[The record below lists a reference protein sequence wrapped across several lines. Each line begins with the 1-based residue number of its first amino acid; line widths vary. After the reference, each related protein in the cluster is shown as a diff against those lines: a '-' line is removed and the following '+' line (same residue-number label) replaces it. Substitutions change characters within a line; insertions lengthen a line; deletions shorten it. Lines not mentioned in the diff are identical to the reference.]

1 MEQCVPSPSHFP
13 EVLTSPPD
21 ETIDRVV
28 NAFIDEKFPTV
39 IALNKIDHPD
49 ADKNIAKIAKMQDP
63 NSVVLCSAVSEI
75 FLRKLAKQGYIRYQE
90 GSEFVDTRED
100 LIADGDPDGGGL
112 KELDEKNRNR
122 IENLKDMVLYRF
134 GSTGVNQVLSKAA
147 ELLGLTPVFPV
158 RSTTTFASG
167 ANDSKAVFRDCVL
180 VKKGTTVGDVGKKI
194 MGDAPIAFIEGVGG
208 TRVAEDQLVGV
219 GKNDV
224 SLDSLRA
231 YCELADKL
239 QILAFKVGVRM
250 P

>member
-1 MEQCVPSPSHFP
+1 MRDADGGDYAA
-13 EVLTSPPD
+13 D

-28 NAFIDEKFPTV
+28 NAFTDEKFPTV

-63 NSVVLCSAVSEI
+63 NTIVLCSAVSEI
-75 FLRKLAKQGYIRYQE
+75 FLRKLAKQGYIRYTE

-134 GSTGVNQVLSKAA
+134 GSTGVVQVLSKAA
-147 ELLGLTPVFPV
+147 EILGLVPVFPV
-158 RSTTTFASG
+158 RNTTTFGSG
-167 ANDSKAVFRDCVL
+167 DSKQVFRDCVL
-180 VKKGTTVGDVGKKI
+180 VKKNSTVADVARKV
-194 MGDAPIAFIEGVGG
+194 MGDAPIAYIEGAGG
-208 TRVAEDQLVGV
+208 TRVADDQIVSV

-224 SLDSLRA
+224 SSVTCYSQQTTDLR
-231 YCELADKL
+231 
-239 QILAFKVGVRM
+239 
-250 P
+250 